1 IGDGKTDAAGAIK
14 VDAEASTLPLPLL
27 KQPQLFNP
35 TSDTTEGKNTVD
47 TVHDTLT
54 LDEPQFKNGDEVLYR
69 KGADSN
75 AAIGGLVD
83 DGHYFVRVDDNK
95 LTLYD
100 TKAHAQASGTLGKV
114 DLTPGG
120 TGSAHSLEHADGL
133 VDLSSAGSGEGH
145 RLTPTGFDLKVSAV
159 SVG

>member
-1 IGDGKTDAAGAIK
+1 MILNDTTAHIGDGKTDAAGAIK

-83 DGHYFVRVDDNK
+83 DNGTTKYYVRIEGDAGK
-95 LTLYD
+95 RISLFD
-100 TKAHAQASGTLGKV
+100 TEAHAKAGGVTFEGASA
-114 DLTPGG
+114 D
-120 TGSAHSLEHADGL
+120 AARRHS
-133 VDLSSAGSGEGH
+133 
-145 RLTPTGFDLKVSAV
+145 PTVTR
-159 SVG
+159 